1 MEGSSVVCVTGLEIV
16 LRNVH
21 WHRAEH
27 EALETPVQED
37 KDCVGGLALRG
48 LRGHG
53 CFKLGPLG
61 RSPFTSFGS
70 HDGSPRLVWLC
81 PVVLQIEKILDC
93 FVRGRTPTVALAFF
107 LTVSESTPVM
117 VAPRDR

>member
-70 HDGSPRLVWLC
+70 HDGSPRW
-81 PVVLQIEKILDC
+81 
-93 FVRGRTPTVALAFF
+93 GY
-107 LTVSESTPVM
+107 
-117 VAPRDR
+117 APSSSRSRRSWIASSGVEPQP